1 MGHSSMLSSKLAE
14 FIDGVRCEDLP
25 RETVRM
31 ARLAFLDWLGSALRG
46 GRERPA
52 LMTLSVLR
60 AQGGTPQATLLPSR
74 DRTCALN
81 AALGNGVASHIME
94 LDDVHRASIVHLA
107 AAVIPAALAAAEM
120 VHAGGRGLIEAIVA
134 GYETAA
140 RVGEAVTPAHYYYF
154 HNTGTC
160 GTFGACA
167 AAGKLLGLD
176 RRQMVWALGNAGT
189 QAAGLWEFLAD
200 GAMSKHL
207 HPGKAAQNGLLA
219 ALLAREG
226 FTGATA
232 VIEGE
237 KGFCRA
243 MASRFDLSRITDG
256 LGKPPFKVE
265 ENSFKIHSSC
275 RHTHPAIDVTL
286 DLVSRHGIT
295 PSRVAGIAVR
305 TYRTALQITD
315 NPVPDTIYAAKF
327 SLPFCVALAMVRGSC
342 GIEDFSEESLRDEE
356 IRDLMG
362 RVRLSVDEDFDAA
375 HPAKWAAAV
384 DISGPSG
391 EIYSGR
397 TDFPRGDPENPV
409 DQGVLADKFRRM
421 ALFAWEEQ
429 AVERLLETVTDLE
442 NLEDCARLV
451 E

>member
-1 MGHSSMLSSKLAE
+1 MANPSMLSSKLAE
-14 FIDGVRCEDLP
+14 FIDGVRYKELP
-25 RETVRM
+25 GETVRM

-46 GRERPA
+46 GREEPA

-60 AQGGTPQATLLPSR
+60 AQGGAPQATLLPSR
-74 DRTCALN
+74 DKTSALN
-81 AALGNGVASHIME
+81 AALGNGIASHIME
-94 LDDVHRASIVHLA
+94 LDDVHRASIVHAA

-134 GYETAA
+134 GYEVAA
-140 RVGEAVTPAHYYYF
+140 RVGEAVTPAHYYFF

-207 HPGKAAQNGLLA
+207 HPGKAAQNGMLS

-232 VIEGE
+232 ILEGD

-243 MASRFDLSRITDG
+243 MAPEFDLSRITDG

-286 DLVSRHGIT
+286 DLAARHSI
-295 PSRVAGIAVR
+295 SLSQVLGIAVR

-315 NPVPDTIYAAKF
+315 NPAPDTIYAAKF
-327 SLPFCVALAMVRGSC
+327 SLPFCVALAMARGSC
-342 GIEDFSEESLRDEE
+342 GIEDFSEANLRDEE
-356 IRDLMG
+356 IRGLMG

-384 DISGPSG
+384 
-391 EIYSGR
+391 EITDRSQQVYSGR

-409 DQGVLADKFRRM
+409 DEGVLAAKFLRM
-421 ALFAWEEQ
+421 ALFSWEEH
-429 AVERLLETVTDLE
+429 AVERLLRTVTILE
-442 NLEDCARLV
+442 QVEDCAHLAV
-451 E
+451 